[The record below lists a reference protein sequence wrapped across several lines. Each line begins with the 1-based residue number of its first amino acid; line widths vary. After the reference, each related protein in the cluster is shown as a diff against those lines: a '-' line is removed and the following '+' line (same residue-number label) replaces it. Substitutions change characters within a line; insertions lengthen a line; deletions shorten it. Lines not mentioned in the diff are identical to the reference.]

1 MAMTGA
7 SETSASRLVSFAGI
21 FSASSNPAPIVYSS
35 MAAIL
40 NSTQG
45 TAHEQLAFA
54 SRQHDHRGKHLRVAA
69 RCDPAGKLPLGAL
82 RQLHPAGRRHRLSRP
97 FLRAIDVVAHR
108 RLEVDLDDRL
118 RVRRDHPLTAA
129 IALQPQ
135 QIGEEAPIEDRWVPS
150 MVAVAR
156 DDDPPWR
163 KC

>member
-1 MAMTGA
+1 MR
-7 SETSASRLVSFAGI
+7 SCWE
-21 FSASSNPAPIVYSS
+21 ASSGRSPPASPSC
-35 MAAIL
+35 
-40 NSTQG
+40 
-45 TAHEQLAFA
+45 A
-54 SRQHDHRGKHLRVAA
+54 S
-69 RCDPAGKLPLGAL
+69 P
-82 RQLHPAGRRHRLSRP
+82 RLSRP

-163 KC
+163 KCTDQLGNRLRVEL